1 MSYDKLSTPESIQ
14 ITDIF
19 EEEHL
24 KELTIDF
31 SKRFGFCAFIL
42 DSKGAVLIEKSFIPE
57 YCKKILKEPK
67 YAIKCFKD
75 TKERMTSNKIVKKC
89 WAGYRK
95 IVVPIKFFDKKIGYW
110 ITCGIQLDVD
120 DKIIYAIA
128 NLIENFINNFMKTYE
143 NWWLEREK
151 IIKILNN
158 LISQQE
164 FEQLIQKIVSS
175 TTELLKTDRTTLFI
189 FDGEKL
195 VSKVAEGLDREI
207 SLPLGEGVAGQCAI
221 ERKIIAIDKVT
232 EKTKIRKLVKDY
244 EIRNL
249 ICAPVIFK
257 RKLLGVI
264 ESFNKEGNFT
274 AKDRHLIS
282 YLADAIAI
290 ALNNVQ
296 SLMALER
303 MSIIDPLTQLYNRSF
318 FVKNLEKEIMRLNR
332 YGGSLAIM
340 FIDLD
345 DFKKLNDMYGHTVG
359 DIVLKEFA
367 NLIKNSLRDIDIAA
381 RFGGE
386 EFVIMLPNTER
397 EGAYATA
404 KRLQEKM
411 ARTTLAGHKI
421 TASIGIAS
429 YHKGLTAKSL
439 IERADKAMYRV
450 KKTQKGSIIFWD

>member
-1 MSYDKLSTPESIQ
+1 MTYDKLSKPEFIQ

-24 KELTIDF
+24 KELTKDF

-42 DSKGAVLIEKSFIPE
+42 DSKGSIIIQKSFIPE
-57 YCKKILKEPK
+57 YCKQILREPK
-67 YAIKCFKD
+67 NAQMCLKD
-75 TKERMTSNKIVKKC
+75 TKKRMASCNIIKKC

-95 IVVPIKFFDKKIGYW
+95 IVVPIKFFEKKIGYW
-110 ITCGIQLDVD
+110 ITCGINHDVD
-120 DKIIYAIA
+120 DKLTYAIA
-128 NLIENFINNFMKTYE
+128 NLIDNFISNFMKTYE

-151 IIKILNN
+151 IIKVLNN

-175 TTELLKTDRTTLFI
+175 TTELLKTERTTLFI

-207 SLPLGEGVAGQCAI
+207 ALPLGEGVAGQCAM

-232 EKTKIRKLVKDY
+232 EKTKIRKLVKDF
-244 EIRNL
+244 EVKNL

-257 RKLLGVI
+257 RKLLGVV
-264 ESFNKEGNFT
+264 ESFNKKGSFT
-274 AKDRHLIS
+274 AKDRYLIS

-296 SLMALER
+296 SFIALER
-303 MSIIDPLTQLYNRSF
+303 MSIIDPLTQLYNRNF

-345 DFKKLNDMYGHTVG
+345 DFKKLNDTYGHTVG

-404 KRLQEKM
+404 KRLQEKI
-411 ARTTLAGHKI
+411 ANTSLAGHKI

-429 YHKGLTAKSL
+429 YYKGLTAKSL

>member
-1 MSYDKLSTPESIQ
+1 MSNAKKPTTKKIQ

-19 EEEHL
+19 EREHL
-24 KELTIDF
+24 RELTKDF

-42 DSKGAVLIEKSFIPE
+42 DLRGNIVIEKSFIPE
-57 YCKKILKEPK
+57 YCKKILVDSKK
-67 YAIKCFKD
+67 AIKCYKD
-75 TKERMTSNKIVKKC
+75 TKGRMKSNKLIKKC

-95 IVVPIKFFDKKIGYW
+95 IVVPIKFFDKKIGFW
-110 ITCGIQLDVD
+110 ITCGVKPDVD
-120 DKIIYAIA
+120 DKIVSAIA
-128 NLIENFINNFMKTYE
+128 NLIENFMNNFMKTYE

-158 LISQQE
+158 LISQQD
-164 FEQLIQKIVSS
+164 FEPLLEKIVSA

-195 VSKVAEGLDREI
+195 ISKIAEGLDREI
-207 SLPLGEGVAGQCAI
+207 SLPLGEGIAGQCAM
-221 ERKIIAIDKVT
+221 ERKIVVIDKIT
-232 EKTKIRKLVKDY
+232 EKTKIRKLVKNY
-244 EIRNL
+244 EVKNL
-249 ICAPVIFK
+249 ICAPVIYK

-264 ESFNKEGNFT
+264 ESFNKEGGFT
-274 AKDRHLIS
+274 AKDRHLVS

-296 SLMALER
+296 SFMALER
-303 MSIIDPLTQLYNRSF
+303 LSIVDPLTQLYNRSF
-318 FVKNLEKEIMRLNR
+318 FIKNLEKEIMRLNR
-332 YGGSLAIM
+332 YGGNLAIM

-345 DFKKLNDMYGHTVG
+345 DFKKLNDTYGHTVG

-404 KRLQEKM
+404 KRLQEKINN
-411 ARTTLAGHKI
+411 TTLAGHKI
-421 TASIGIAS
+421 SASIGIAT
-429 YHKGLTAKSL
+429 YYKGLTAKSL